1 MKNELGIEIC
11 CDNCITDGN
20 AGYKHCEK
28 CKKQNFANF
37 DANFQACEARI
48 KELQE
53 QQFTWD
59 ELNTIKSIIIEVKR
73 VRHPRYCGFHPTQ
86 LLSKIERIINEQ

>member
-1 MKNELGIEIC
+1 MKNELGIEVKC
-11 CDNCITDGN
+11 ENCLDSQMFCRDNEVECSSFI
-20 AGYKHCEK
+20 ARSEAYK
-28 CKKQNFANF
+28 Q
-37 DANFQACEARI
+37 RI

-86 LLSKIERIINEQ
+86 LLSKIERILNEQ